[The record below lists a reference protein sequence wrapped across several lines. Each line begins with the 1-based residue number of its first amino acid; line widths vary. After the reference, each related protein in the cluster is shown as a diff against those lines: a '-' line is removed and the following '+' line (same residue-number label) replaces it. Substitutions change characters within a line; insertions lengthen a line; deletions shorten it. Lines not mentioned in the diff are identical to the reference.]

1 MKAEIIS
8 IGTELLLGEIV
19 DLNSPY
25 LAGELPKIGVDV
37 YHIQSIGDNMD
48 RLLDSL
54 RRGMARS
61 DLVLMTGGLGP
72 TDDDLTRAAVAR
84 LLGEELYV
92 DPELEAQVR
101 SFFGN
106 RGMNMPENN
115 IKQTMLIPSASAIPN
130 PMGTAPGWWT
140 QKDGKVLVSM
150 PGPPRELRHMWENEV
165 RPRLR
170 DMVGGGLLVSRTL
183 KITGISEGGVDE
195 MCGDLLK
202 AANPSIG
209 VYSRPD
215 GIHVRIAAKAMT
227 EADAEA
233 LIQPVESELR
243 GRFGEHLWGVDD
255 ETMQEHVGKLLI
267 ERGLT
272 LATMESLTGGLLGD
286 TITNVPGS
294 SQYYRGGIV
303 AYQTEMKIKY
313 GVSPDTIERHGA
325 VSEETA
331 IEMAQAARRELGAD
345 VGIGVTGVAGPTEQ
359 EGRPVGT
366 AYMAVAD
373 AGKHA
378 THYGKYPGRRGD
390 IKTRV
395 VTNALFYTRMLI
407 LGKEAPQ
414 YRR

>member
-37 YHIQSIGDNMD
+37 YHIQSIGDNME

-54 RRGMARS
+54 RRGMERS

-115 IKQTMLIPSASAIPN
+115 IKQAMLIPSASAIAN

-140 QKDGKVLVSM
+140 QKGGKVLVSM

-183 KITGISEGGVDE
+183 KVTGISEGGVDE

-215 GIHVRIAAKAMT
+215 GIHVRIAAKAMN
-227 EADAEA
+227 EEEAEA
-233 LIQPVESELR
+233 LIGPVEAELR

-255 ETMQEHVGKLLI
+255 ETMQEQVGKLLI

-313 GVSPDTIERHGA
+313 GVSRDTIERHGA

-331 IEMAQAARRELGAD
+331 IEMAQAVRRELGAD

-407 LGKEAPQ
+407 LGKEAPT

>member
-25 LAGELPKIGVDV
+25 LGGELPKLGIDV

-48 RLLDSL
+48 RVLDSL
-54 RRGMARS
+54 RRGMERS
-61 DLVLMTGGLGP
+61 DLILMTGGLGP

-92 DPELEAQVR
+92 DPDLEAQVR

-115 IKQTMLIPSASAIPN
+115 IKQAMLIPSASAIPN

-150 PGPPRELRHMWENEV
+150 PGPPRELRHMWENQV

-183 KITGISEGGVDE
+183 KTTGISEGGVDE

-227 EADAEA
+227 EAEAED
-233 LIQPVESELR
+233 LIRPVEAELR
-243 GRFGEHLWGVDD
+243 DRFGEHLWGVDE
-255 ETMQEHVGKLLI
+255 ETMGQHVGNLLV

-294 SQYYRGGIV
+294 SRYYRGGIV
-303 AYQTEMKIKY
+303 AYQTELKIKY
-313 GVSPDTIERHGA
+313 GVPRDTIERYGA

-331 IEMAQAARRELGAD
+331 IAMAQAVRRELGAD

-359 EGRPVGT
+359 EGQPVGT

-373 AGKHA
+373 AAKHA

>member
-54 RRGMARS
+54 RRGMERS

-115 IKQTMLIPSASAIPN
+115 IKQAMLIPSASAIPN

-170 DMVGGGLLVSRTL
+170 DMVGGGLLISRTL
-183 KITGISEGGVDE
+183 KVTGISEGGVDE

-227 EADAEA
+227 EGEAEA
-233 LIQPVESELR
+233 LIGPVEAELR
-243 GRFGEHLWGVDD
+243 GRFGEHLWGVDE

-294 SQYYRGGIV
+294 SRYYRGGIV

-313 GVSPDTIERHGA
+313 GVSRDTIERHGA

-331 IEMAQAARRELGAD
+331 IEMARAARRELGAD

-373 AGKHA
+373 SGKHA
-378 THYGKYPGRRGD
+378 THYGKYPGRRSD

-407 LGKEAPQ
+407 LGKEAPT

>member
-54 RRGMARS
+54 RRGMERS

-115 IKQTMLIPSASAIPN
+115 IKQAMLIPSASAISN

-140 QKDGKVLVSM
+140 QKNGKVLVSM

-215 GIHVRIAAKAMT
+215 GIHVRIAAKAMN
-227 EADAEA
+227 EGEAEA
-233 LIQPVESELR
+233 LIGPVEAELR

-255 ETMQEHVGKLLI
+255 ETMQEHVGKLLV

-294 SQYYRGGIV
+294 SRYYRGGIV

-313 GVSPDTIERHGA
+313 GVSRETIERHGA

-407 LGKEAPQ
+407 LGKEAPT

>member
-1 MKAEIIS
+1 M
-8 IGTELLLGEIV
+8 
-19 DLNSPY
+19 
-25 LAGELPKIGVDV
+25 
-37 YHIQSIGDNMD
+37 
-48 RLLDSL
+48 
-54 RRGMARS
+54 
-61 DLVLMTGGLGP
+61 
-72 TDDDLTRAAVAR
+72 
-84 LLGEELYV
+84 
-92 DPELEAQVR
+92 
-101 SFFGN
+101 
-106 RGMNMPENN
+106 
-115 IKQTMLIPSASAIPN
+115 
-130 PMGTAPGWWT
+130 
-140 QKDGKVLVSM
+140 
-150 PGPPRELRHMWENEV
+150 
-165 RPRLR
+165 
-170 DMVGGGLLVSRTL
+170 GGGLLVPRTL

-227 EADAEA
+227 ETEAEA
-233 LIQPVESELR
+233 LIRPVEAELR

-255 ETMQEHVGKLLI
+255 ETMQEHVGKLLV

-313 GVSPDTIERHGA
+313 GVSRGAIERHGA

-331 IEMAQAARRELGAD
+331 IEMARAARRELGAD

-359 EGRPVGT
+359 EGRPVGA
-366 AYMAVAD
+366 AYMAVAG

-407 LGKEAPQ
+407 LGKEAPT